1 MSSIFNSIRNDRN
14 LPIAKERLIQFAKT
28 LDRQLV
34 STDNELELEV
44 FRLTRNKE
52 THEIE
57 RVKIAI
63 WVVNVKTN
71 FCDRIGGSSAHDLVS
86 NYLRPFVYFGK
97 YHAKIDN
104 IKTYNN

>member
-1 MSSIFNSIRNDRN
+1 M
-14 LPIAKERLIQFAKT
+14 
-28 LDRQLV
+28 
-34 STDNELELEV
+34 

-71 FCDRIGGSSAHDLVS
+71 FCDRIWSDPSAHDLVS
-86 NYLRPFVYFGK
+86 NYLRPFAGFGK
-97 YHAKIDN
+97 YHA
-104 IKTYNN
+104 